1 MPANVCLAL
10 VWWALETMQDVRLAA
25 SLALAFHC
33 MLRTGEM
40 LAVTPAN
47 VSINADH
54 CGVVALPFTKIGQR
68 LGTQEAVSFNEP
80 IVGLL
85 LARACSQCPPQL
97 PLLHSALEF
106 RRSFAFGCQ
115 QIGVSNLNLKPY
127 SLRRG
132 GASHDFATLGNI
144 QRTLHRGRWSSIA
157 TGRLYIK
164 EGLALQTQMRLT
176 KEGEAKVSKSV
187 QALAAWRGDG

>member
-1 MPANVCLAL
+1 MPDQAPPMPANVCLAL

-47 VSINADH
+47 ISVNADH

-68 LGTQEAVSFNEP
+68 LGTQEAVSFEVP

-85 LARACSQCPPQL
+85 RRRQAVTARQSCPCSIQL
-97 PLLHSALEF
+97 WSSVGRLPSAASKL
-106 RRSFAFGCQ
+106 
-115 QIGVSNLNLKPY
+115 VS
-127 SLRRG
+127 
-132 GASHDFATLGNI
+132 ATLI
-144 QRTLHRGRWSSIA
+144 
-157 TGRLYIK
+157 
-164 EGLALQTQMRLT
+164 
-176 KEGEAKVSKSV
+176 
-187 QALAAWRGDG
+187 